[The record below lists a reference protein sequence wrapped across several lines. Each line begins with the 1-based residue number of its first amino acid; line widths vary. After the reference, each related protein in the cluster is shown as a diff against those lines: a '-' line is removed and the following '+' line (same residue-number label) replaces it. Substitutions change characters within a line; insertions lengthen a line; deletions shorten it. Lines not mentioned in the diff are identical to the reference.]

1 MNLARQGASGG
12 LGQASQCSHG
22 RFPVQA
28 RVCALPYQCSPPRST
43 DHQHS
48 PCQAASML
56 GRTRHISL
64 TSVPLQGRQEAAS
77 SHVVRALAGAGAESS
92 EEGDSTAK
100 LAALGCLFVA
110 WYGTNIWFNI
120 YNKQLFS
127 IFPFPLTTTNIQFAI
142 GSVVSLVFW
151 ATGFVKLPQFNMG
164 MIKSIYPLAMIHV
177 LGNVLTNVSLGHV
190 SVSFTHTVKAAEPFF
205 SVLFSALFLGDV
217 PPLPVLL
224 TLIPIVGG
232 VVIASLSE
240 ATFNWIGFSSAI
252 FSNVTFQS
260 RNVLSKKLMITKGSV
275 DNVNL
280 FQIITIMSFFML
292 LPISLAIEH
301 APILPAK
308 LTAMGL
314 SSAVQEQMFQRLLVA
329 GLCFH
334 SYQQLSYMILSRV
347 APITHSIGN
356 CVKRV
361 VVIVASLIIFQNPI
375 SSQNAA
381 GTGLALFGVFLYS
394 QAKRLTKGQK
404 GAARASSD

>member
-1 MNLARQGASGG
+1 
-12 LGQASQCSHG
+12 
-22 RFPVQA
+22 
-28 RVCALPYQCSPPRST
+28 
-43 DHQHS
+43 
-48 PCQAASML
+48 ML